1 MTERMT
7 ADHEQI
13 LKNWPGPTV
22 YMNHIRTLLTE
33 IHALRRER
41 DELAAS
47 DEGAFIKKDLE
58 FFKDALK
65 KSEADLAKTGNELV
79 QSEKDRAEYQA
90 AFEEA
95 HQLMM
100 DMEGKWLRG

>member
-1 MTERMT
+1 MTDRMT
-7 ADHEQI
+7 PEHEQI

-22 YMNHIRTLLTE
+22 YMNHIRTLLGE
-33 IHALRRER
+33 IHALRGEVAMAGSG
-41 DELAAS
+41 DTKKELARLTEALATS
-47 DEGAFIKKDLE
+47 DKRLAEVHANYLQ
-58 FFKDALK
+58 
-65 KSEADLAKTGNELV
+65 AD
-79 QSEKDRAEYQA
+79 KDRAEYQA